1 MRRSPVAPG
10 VLWVLVIATLLGGVV
25 ALNVGALRNSI
36 EASRLE
42 GEAAAL
48 RSQNSALD
56 ASIAGDSLSARI
68 NQLAQSYGMVQ
79 VQPGRGAYLRLH
91 PGQPRPRRPKQ
102 HAARQGAAAVS
113 FARHVPAGKP

>member
-1 MRRSPVAPG
+1 MDASSAEFCERKAAASPSS
-10 VLWVLVIATLLGGVV
+10 LL
-25 ALNVGALRNSI
+25 ASI
-36 EASRLE
+36 E
-42 GEAAAL
+42 L
-48 RSQNSALD
+48 RSAPTF
-56 ASIAGDSLSARI
+56 SARI